1 MGRPGAH
8 PVAALGRL
16 TVADVVDAT
25 ALTAWVREFARLV
38 HEQRDRLT
46 QLDAAIGDADHGAN
60 LDRGMTAVV
69 AALEAQPPDDPAAVL
84 KTVATTLIKTVGG
97 ASGPLY
103 GTFFLRA
110 AGALDGGD
118 GAALARAV
126 RAGLGG
132 VAARGKAEA
141 GDKTMLDA
149 LGPACDAL
157 DEALA
162 AGKPLGE
169 ALNAAAAAAARGR
182 DATEPLVA
190 RKGRASYL
198 GERSA
203 GHVDPGAASATLLVE
218 AAATALPGRG

>member
-1 MGRPGAH
+1 MSA
-8 PVAALGRL
+8 
-16 TVADVVDAT
+16 VDAA

-38 HEQRDRLT
+38 HEQRDALT

-60 LDRGMTAVV
+60 LDRGMTAAV
-69 AALEAQPPDDPAAVL
+69 AALEAQPADDPAAVL

-110 AGALDGGD
+110 AGALDVGTDPTHHGR
-118 GAALARAV
+118 ALAAAV
-126 RAGLGG
+126 RAGYDG
-132 VAARGKAEA
+132 VVARGKAER

-157 DEALA
+157 DEAVGS
-162 AGKPLGE
+162 GKPLAE
-169 ALNAAAAAAARGR
+169 ALGTAAEAAAAGR
-182 DATEPLVA
+182 DATQPLIA

-203 GHVDPGAASATLLVE
+203 GHVDPGAASATLLVQ
-218 AAATALPGRG
+218 AAATALAGEG